1 MVQLMF
7 SDFAERQAFRIGE
20 TFWFL
25 MLFVGL
31 VLVASFVSPAFLTFD
46 NLQNVVR
53 AVTVI
58 GIISLGMT
66 LVMIAGEIDLSVGS
80 VAALAGMA
88 GAQFVE
94 TDSSLLVISVTLGTA
109 VLAGLINGI
118 GVAFFNVSSLIMTLG
133 MLAIARAVGNVISSG
148 LAAYPTNLEF
158 YMFLARGKILA
169 LPVPIIIF
177 ALVALVVWAGVQF
190 FAFGRKLYAVGANPT
205 AARLTGIDVRLVKL
219 KVFVLSG
226 LFAGI
231 ANLLQSGRLGQI
243 DPAMGGGYELTAIA
257 IAVLGGAS
265 LFGGRGTIQGTI
277 IAALIIGVL
286 NNLLNLL
293 GVSIYIQQVVIAGI
307 IVTIAYLHGLKADS
321 Q

>member
-1 MVQLMF
+1 MNSIANRHGSKF
-7 SDFAERQAFRIGE
+7 GE
-20 TFWFL
+20 TTWFL
-25 MLFVGL
+25 FLFVGL
-31 VLVASFVSPAFLTFD
+31 VIVASFISPAFLTFD

-80 VAALAGMA
+80 VAGFAGIV

-94 TDSSLLVISVTLGTA
+94 TGSSLLVIIVTLGA
-109 VLAGLINGI
+109 GLVAGLINGI
-118 GVAFFNVSSLIMTLG
+118 GVAIFGVSSLIMTLG
-133 MLAIARAVGNVISSG
+133 TLAIARAVGNLISSG
-148 LAAYPTNLEF
+148 QAAYPTNLEF
-158 YMFLARGKILA
+158 YMFLARGEFIG

-177 ALVALVVWAGVQF
+177 ALTVAAVWTLVKYF
-190 FAFGRKLYAVGANPT
+190 SFGRKLYAVGSNPR
-205 AARLTGIDVRLVKL
+205 AAQLSGINGRLVKL
-219 KVFVLSG
+219 QVFALSG

-243 DPAMGGGYELTAIA
+243 DPAMGSGYELTAIA

-265 LFGGRGTIQGTI
+265 LFGGRGSIEGML

-293 GVSIYIQQVVIAGI
+293 GVSIYIQQVVVAMI
-307 IVTIAYLHGLKADS
+307 IVSIVYFNSVKAEA

>member
-1 MVQLMF
+1 MRSLLQETVL
-7 SDFAERQAFRIGE
+7 RRGE
-20 TFWFL
+20 LFWFL
-25 MLFVGL
+25 VVFFALFFA
-31 VLVASFVSPAFLTFD
+31 ASAISPAFLSYD
-46 NLQNVVR
+46 NLQNVLR

-88 GAQFVE
+88 GAQFVD
-94 TDSSLLVISVTLGTA
+94 TDSSLIVIVVTLGA
-109 VLAGLINGI
+109 GLLAGIVNGI
-118 GVAFFNVSSLIMTLG
+118 GVAVFGVSSLIMTLG
-133 MLAIARAVGNVISSG
+133 TLAIARALGNVISRG
-148 LAAYPTNLEF
+148 QAAYPTNLEF
-158 YMFLARGKILA
+158 YMSLARGKILG

-177 ALVALVVWAGVQF
+177 FLAVASVWALVRF
-190 FAFGRKLYAVGANPT
+190 FSFGRKLYAVGSNPR
-205 AARLTGIDVRLVKL
+205 AARLSGINTRTIKIQ
-219 KVFVLSG
+219 VFALSG

-243 DPAMGGGYELTAIA
+243 DPAMGAGYELTAIA

-265 LFGGRGTIQGTI
+265 LFGGRGTIEGTL

-293 GVSIYIQQVVIAGI
+293 GISIYIQQVVVAGI
-307 IVTIAYLHGLKADS
+307 IVSIVYLNGLKADQS
-321 Q
+321 